1 MSKASMHPEQ
11 GFRFRLLLVDDQPSN
26 LHALGSL
33 LSKDYDLVVATSGP
47 QALKIAQGDQRPDLI
62 LLDVMM
68 PEMDGH
74 EVCRQ
79 LKANSATADIPV
91 IFVTA
96 LDSDEDLQE
105 GFTLGAVD
113 YITKPLRPHVVHAR
127 VDNQIKLLAK
137 ALELEKAKDEVEASN
152 RELEQFA
159 YAVSHDLRQPLR
171 MISSYLGLL
180 KRSLKEGLNKDQQE
194 FIDTAVKG
202 ASRLDGMI
210 LGLLNYSRVGR
221 KGADFKKIDTRQCL
235 DEALTYLHADI
246 KANQAKVTIEGQW
259 PELVSSHQELTRLFQ
274 NLIGN
279 ALKYVQANQTAQ
291 ITVTS
296 EIDQAS
302 WKVAIKDQG
311 VGIPPDQKDR
321 LFKVFSRLHTRDQ
334 YEGNG
339 VGLAL
344 CRKIVEHHQ
353 GHLDVDSAGEGQ
365 GSTFWFRIPLQGEA
379 HAD

>member
-1 MSKASMHPEQ
+1 M
-11 GFRFRLLLVDDQPSN
+11 
-26 LHALGSL
+26 
-33 LSKDYDLVVATSGP
+33 VATSGP

-68 PEMDGH
+68 PDMDGH

-79 LKANSATADIPV
+79 LKTDPATADIPI

-105 GFTLGAVD
+105 GFFLGAVD

-137 ALELEKAKDEVEASN
+137 ALELEKAKNEVEASN

-202 ASRLDGMI
+202 ASRLDAMI

-221 KGADFKKIDTRQCL
+221 KGADFEKIDTRLCL
-235 DEALTYLHADI
+235 DEAMAYLQADI
-246 KANQAKVTIEGQW
+246 KANQAEVTIEGQL
-259 PELVSSHQELTRLFQ
+259 PELVGSHQELTRLFQ

-279 ALKYVQANQTAQ
+279 ALKYVQSNQTAQ

-296 EIDQAS
+296 EVYQAT
-302 WKVAIKDQG
+302 WKVAVKDQG
-311 VGIPPDQKDR
+311 VGIPPDQRDR
-321 LFKVFSRLHTRDQ
+321 LFKVFSRLYTHDQ

-353 GHLDVDSAGEGQ
+353 GHLDVESAGEGQ
-365 GSTFWFRIPLQGEA
+365 GSTFWFRIPVKSES